1 MSVDLKI
8 LEETVERAVR
18 RALAETR
25 SEDLKILAEAIKVM
39 ADYIREGFKIF
50 DDRFKQIDDRFNKID
65 DRFKQIDDRFNKIDD
80 RFKQIDRRFKQIDRR
95 FKQIDDRFNK
105 IDDRFKQIDRRFK
118 QIDRRFKAIDNRF
131 EQIDRRL
138 STLENNVKYLMN
150 AVNELKSAVGATL
163 EDYTSVWLSRWLE
176 ERGFKCE
183 IKTRATVFADK
194 PREVDILC
202 LEPLVIGEVTTT
214 IRTVEEAEDEI
225 RKLLENVNAIEKI
238 HGTKHYAKLIAV
250 EVAPEEVAE
259 HLKKRAEELGI
270 VLILGRKY

>member
-50 DDRFKQIDDRFNKID
+50 DDRFN
-65 DRFKQIDDRFNKIDD
+65 
-80 RFKQIDRRFKQIDRR
+80 
-95 FKQIDDRFNK
+95 
-105 IDDRFKQIDRRFK
+105 QIDRRFK

-250 EVAPEEVAE
+250 EVAPEEVSE
-259 HLKKRAEELGI
+259 HLEKRAEELGI
-270 VLILGRKY
+270 VLILGRNLKKLLKGLLEGL

>member
-8 LEETVERAVR
+8 LEETAERAVK
-18 RALAETR
+18 RALTETR
-25 SEDLKILAEAIKVM
+25 GEDLKILAEAIKVM

-50 DDRFKQIDDRFNKID
+50 DH
-65 DRFKQIDDRFNKIDD
+65 
-80 RFKQIDRRFKQIDRR
+80 
-95 FKQIDDRFNK
+95 
-105 IDDRFKQIDRRFK
+105 RFK
-118 QIDRRFKAIDNRF
+118 QIDRRFKAIDNRL
-131 EQIDRRL
+131 EQIDKRL
-138 STLENNVKYLMN
+138 LTLENNVRYLIG

-163 EDYTSVWLSRWLE
+163 EDYTSVWLSRWLK

-183 IKTRATVFADK
+183 IKTRATVFTDR

-202 LEPLVIGEVTTT
+202 LEPLVIGEATTT
-214 IRTVEEAEDEI
+214 IRTIEEAENEI

-238 HGTKHYAKLIAV
+238 HGIKHYAKLIAV
-250 EVAPEEVAE
+250 EAAPEKVAE